1 VLTNASGVTWLK
13 FIPSDTKFKN
23 TCSFIIHVKRI
34 SACYEVFVE
43 CILVS
48 SERKEV
54 SSTFESEPLTPEAFD
69 NTKKLKRACI
79 ERFRH
84 FDTWGSRNKF
94 SITFTEFPC
103 ALFSHLH

>member
-1 VLTNASGVTWLK
+1 VLSDASGVTWLK
-13 FIPSDTKFKN
+13 FILSDTKFKN

-34 SACYEVFVE
+34 NACYKVFVE

-48 SERKEV
+48 SELEEV
-54 SSTFESEPLTPEAFD
+54 SSSFESEPLTPEASD

-84 FDTWGSRNKF
+84 SDTLGSRNPKSSSCTHF
-94 SITFTEFPC
+94 V
-103 ALFSHLH
+103 